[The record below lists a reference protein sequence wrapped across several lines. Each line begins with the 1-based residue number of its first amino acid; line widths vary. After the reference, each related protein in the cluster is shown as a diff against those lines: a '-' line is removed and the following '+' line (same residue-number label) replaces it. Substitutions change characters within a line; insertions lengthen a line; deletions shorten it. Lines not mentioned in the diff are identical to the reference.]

1 MGYPNRTKVL
11 NQLDSDCGSL
21 AAADAERGIAA
32 FQTTRAEGVDQ
43 WDDESR
49 AGHPDGMSQGTGA
62 AIHIDRGVV
71 KSHIMH
77 GVHCDAGK
85 LPR

>member
-1 MGYPNRTKVL
+1 
-11 NQLDSDCGSL
+11 
-21 AAADAERGIAA
+21 
-32 FQTTRAEGVDQ
+32 
-43 WDDESR
+43 
-49 AGHPDGMSQGTGA
+49 MSQGTGA